1 MFQKKPNE
9 SIVLFNNRDSV
20 GFIKPL
26 QPGTAIQKE
35 GIREVLKKKEKNNK
49 NKKTQNNS
57 S

>member
-1 MFQKKPNE
+1 MFQKKTNE

-35 GIREVLKKKEKNNK
+35 GIREVIKKKEKNNK
-49 NKKTQNNS
+49 NKKTQNNNS
-57 S
+57 